1 MRGNIRRFL
10 WRTTQMSMSASIRL
24 CRRGLCP
31 GKDISV
37 IGYDNM
43 EYSEWMFP
51 TLTTV
56 SMPLYE
62 MGKAAGKM
70 ILDRIRGREEEKEV
84 IVKGNLIIRNSVG
97 PFQR

>member
-1 MRGNIRRFL
+1 MAND
-10 WRTTQMSMSASIRL
+10 QMCVGVYKAMQE
-24 CRRGLCP
+24 RGLCP

-97 PFQR
+97 PCQR

>member
-1 MRGNIRRFL
+1 
-10 WRTTQMSMSASIRL
+10 MS
-24 CRRGLCP
+24 

-70 ILDRIRGREEEKEV
+70 ILDHIRGREEEKEV

-97 PFQR
+97 PCQR